1 MTSRAAVVVLLVLT
15 AAAPARAELTP
26 VGPELQVNT
35 YTTGFQTTPDVAMD
49 PSGRFVVTWQSGF
62 FFGPSPDGSGSGVF
76 AQGFDAD
83 GTPLGTEFRANT
95 FTLGPQFDPSVAAD
109 GAGRFVITWT
119 SGSYNSYPSQDGSV
133 FGAFVQ
139 RYDANGTPLGP
150 EFQANT
156 YTTARQHEAAVV
168 ADAAG
173 NFVVVWTSAASYYAN
188 GQDGSRSGVFAQ
200 RYDASGAAVG
210 PEFQVN
216 SYTTGPQE
224 QPSVAIDA
232 TTGAFVVAWQ
242 SGGYGFEPD
251 GDGAGVFAR
260 RFDAAG
266 VPAGPDFQVNTYTTG
281 SQRDPHVAAASGGG
295 FVVVWQSGGYYG
307 GAQDGSDAGIF
318 GQRFDASGAP
328 VGPEFQANT
337 YTTGTQGYPDVAVD
351 AAGNFVVVWAG
362 AYNNQDGDADG
373 VFGQEFTGAGV
384 PDGPEFQVN
393 TYTTGYQNGPV
404 VAAGPGGT
412 FVVAWQSG
420 QDGSFQGIVAQR
432 FRAVGPL
439 RVLLGSKLR
448 LEDDTDTTRR
458 RLLVRSVDPSI
469 TLGGGNGSSDDPT
482 VSGGRLRVQS
492 ATFKQTY
499 DLPAANWKTIGPP
512 GANRGYV
519 YQDPFLFAGPV
530 AAVKVRAGQRLRVW
544 AKGSQLGQTLASN
557 PYPVRVI
564 LQTGDLG
571 HRYCMT
577 FGGVASFKPGRLFL
591 AHGAPAA
598 CP

>member
-1 MTSRAAVVVLLVLT
+1 LWRDSVKIVPALVLLALSP
-15 AAAPARAELTP
+15 AALLAQAPAGVEF
-26 VGPELQVNT
+26 QVNA
-35 YTTGFQTTPDVAMD
+35 YTTGVQGEATVASNANGD
-49 PSGRFVVTWQSGF
+49 FVVVWA
-62 FFGPSPDGSGSGVF
+62 SPDGGTYGVFGQRFSASGVRQASEF
-76 AQGFDAD
+76 RINSYTTNTQDFPSVGSDANGNFLVVWQSFNQDGNSSGIFGQRFDRAGAPMGSEFRVNSYTTDSQGF
-83 GTPLGTEFRANT
+83 
-95 FTLGPQFDPSVAAD
+95 PSVALHAN
-109 GAGRFVITWT
+109 
-119 SGSYNSYPSQDGSV
+119 GSVVVWSSNTQDGSAGGV
-133 FGAFVQ
+133 FGRQFSASGVPQ
-139 RYDANGTPLGP
+139 AS
-150 EFQANT
+150 EFRVNS
-156 YTTARQHEAAVV
+156 YTTSHQVQPAV
-168 ADAAG
+168 ASDESG
-173 NFVVVWTSAASYYAN
+173 NFVVVWRSAT
-188 GQDGSRSGVFAQ
+188 QDGS
-200 RYDASGAAVG
+200 
-210 PEFQVN
+210 
-216 SYTTGPQE
+216 SY
-224 QPSVAIDA
+224 
-232 TTGAFVVAWQ
+232 
-242 SGGYGFEPD
+242 
-251 GDGAGVFAR
+251 
-260 RFDAAG
+260 
-266 VPAGPDFQVNTYTTG
+266 
-281 SQRDPHVAAASGGG
+281 
-295 FVVVWQSGGYYG
+295 
-307 GAQDGSDAGIF
+307 GIF